1 MTASSIVVLGSAN
14 TDLVVQLDRRPGP
27 GETVLGGDL
36 GVLPGGKGANQA
48 VAAARSGGSVVFLG
62 AVGQD
67 GNGDLLLESMGA
79 AGVDVSRVARV
90 ERPTGTAMIQVTP
103 DGENSIVVSP
113 GANAELTSDF
123 ADRFTDVWGAAAVLV
138 FNFECLPATVE
149 HVAMQAAEKG
159 VRVVLNAAPAFEI
172 EPGLLAVADPLVV
185 NETEAVIVAGHEG
198 APGASA
204 DPVELAERLVGRG
217 ARSVVVTLGA
227 AGCVLAGTG
236 GTARV
241 PAYMVDAVDTTG
253 AGDAFVGALACELS
267 RGCSLEEAVRFATA
281 TSAVSVQSLGA
292 QSSYRPRAEVEAFI
306 SSRS

>member
-1 MTASSIVVLGSAN
+1 MAASSIVVLGSAN

-36 GVLPGGKGANQA
+36 AVLPGGKGANQA

-79 AGVDVSRVARV
+79 AGVDVSQVARV

-103 DGENSIVVSP
+103 EGENSIVVSP
-113 GANAELTSDF
+113 GANTELTSDF
-123 ADRFTDVWGAAAVLV
+123 ADRFTDIWGAAAVLV

-149 HVAMQAAEKG
+149 HVATKAAEKG

-185 NETEAVIVAGHEG
+185 NETEAVIVAGREG

-227 AGCVLAGTG
+227 AGCVLAGAG
-236 GTARV
+236 VTARV
-241 PAYMVDAVDTTG
+241 PAYVVNAVDTTG

-267 RGCSLEEAVRFATA
+267 RGRSLEEAVRFATA

-292 QSSYRPRAEVEAFI
+292 QSSYHPRAEVEAFI
-306 SSRS
+306 SSHC